1 MEEIQIHKKNKSQ
14 SSFTLANFEDPK
26 RQWITRV
33 SQMGLEN
40 KDPEGKHEFAIKSS
54 LGRN

>member
-14 SSFTLANFEDPK
+14 SSFTLENFEDPK

-40 KDPEGKHEFAIKSS
+40 KDLESKHEFAIKSS